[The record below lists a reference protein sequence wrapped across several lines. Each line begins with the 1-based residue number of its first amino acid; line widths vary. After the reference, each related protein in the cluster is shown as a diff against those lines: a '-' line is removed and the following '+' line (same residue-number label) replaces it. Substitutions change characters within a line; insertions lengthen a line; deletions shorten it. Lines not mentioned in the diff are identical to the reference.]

1 MSVRIPRDDRNEV
14 ARIVDAFRDLK
25 SNLGLRPN
33 YHQKENRVD
42 GHIFISVLAYH
53 LLHSIEHSLRHRRE
67 IIQDG
72 QG

>member
-42 GHIFISVLAYH
+42 DNSAV
-53 LLHSIEHSLRHRRE
+53 
-67 IIQDG
+67 IQDLTSSP
-72 QG
+72 